1 VIARSRRYI
10 SIPVSRPCSPC
21 KDVRAILKG
30 IAFFYYGFMVF
41 WWCCCD
47 VVSWSHGAGLLGIW
61 YGAMRGYLLL
71 HLYFSIL
78 KKLST
83 GAMRGNLLWVMC
95 IFLILARRRLY
106 GRIGMSF
113 TGRGNEND
121 RYRMVAEHGNGESKR
136 QNTEWTEQGMTER
149 GMADYYCSLNK

>member
-1 VIARSRRYI
+1 VLQDHLFTPPLGALRYTRHKQLSFAFSTLCFPRGLNFLVIARSRRYI
-10 SIPVSRPCSPC
+10 SIHVSHPCSPC

-61 YGAMRGYLLL
+61 YGAMRGYLPL

-83 GAMRGNLLWVMC
+83 GAMRGYLLWVMC
-95 IFLILARRRLY
+95 IFLNF
-106 GRIGMSF
+106 S
-113 TGRGNEND
+113 
-121 RYRMVAEHGNGESKR
+121 
-136 QNTEWTEQGMTER
+136 
-149 GMADYYCSLNK
+149 